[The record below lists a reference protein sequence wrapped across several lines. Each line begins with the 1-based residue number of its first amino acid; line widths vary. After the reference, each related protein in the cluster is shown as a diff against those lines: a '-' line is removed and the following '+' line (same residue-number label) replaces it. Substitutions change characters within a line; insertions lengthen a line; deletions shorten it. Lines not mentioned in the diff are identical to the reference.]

1 MGLRL
6 TGPDAAGAVV
16 HVVGNELEPLS
27 DDEQEIEF
35 PSGLMELNDLLGD
48 DSDDE
53 EDSSEDED
61 EDEEMEDTATKGA
74 DFKQGNTQGK
84 DGDGKL
90 VVKKKT
96 GQLPLITHKS
106 GLKMQDILVGSGK
119 KVVKGHNV
127 ALQYTLRLESGKVVD
142 KTNRKRPFKFRLGV
156 GECVKGFDIGVMGM
170 RESGERHLIVPPELG
185 YGSQSPPGIPP
196 NATLYFDIKV
206 IKAF

>member
-6 TGPDAAGAVV
+6 TGPDASGAVV
-16 HVVGNELEPLS
+16 HVIGNELEPTF
-27 DDEQEIEF
+27 EEEEEIEF
-35 PSGLMELNDLLGD
+35 PSGLMDLNDLLGD
-48 DSDDE
+48 DSDNED
-53 EDSSEDED
+53 DSSEDED
-61 EDEEMEDTATKGA
+61 EDEEMTDEPIKGA
-74 DFKQGNTQGK
+74 GSKQGNTQGK
-84 DGDGKL
+84 EGDGKL

-96 GQLPLITHKS
+96 GQIPLITHKS
-106 GLKMQDILVGSGK
+106 GLKMQDMLVGSGK

-127 ALQYTLRLESGKVVD
+127 ALQYTLQLESGKVVD

-170 RESGERHLIVPPELG
+170 REGGERHLIVPPELG
-185 YGSQSPPGIPP
+185 YGSQSPPGIPA